1 MLSKNAE
8 NPVGK
13 RLRVAMLDF
22 GADEAVVAKLPKRV
36 PMKPNIRKSSQKN
49 AAKPYCIRLCS
60 YVIFT

>member
-22 GADEAVVAKLPKRV
+22 GADEAVVAKLPERV
-36 PMKPNIRKSSQKN
+36 PMKIGTSEGLHKISSF
-49 AAKPYCIRLCS
+49 I
-60 YVIFT
+60 V

>member
-36 PMKPNIRKSSQKN
+36 GVMTLQ
-49 AAKPYCIRLCS
+49 AKG
-60 YVIFT
+60 FT

>member
-36 PMKPNIRKSSQKN
+36 GVMTLRAKGFTKSVHLLYN
-49 AAKPYCIRLCS
+49 NL
-60 YVIFT
+60 IFKDDF

>member
-22 GADEAVVAKLPKRV
+22 GADEAVVAKLPERV
-36 PMKPNIRKSSQKN
+36 LQKCRTSEGLHKISSF
-49 AAKPYCIRLCS
+49 I
-60 YVIFT
+60 V